1 MPPRQR
7 PNSGRRS
14 VPPRLLGII
23 IALNAALAPSATAV
37 AGAAAPDAH
46 DPAAWWTFA
55 RGDEVLATAVHPMDG
70 RVWVGTEGG
79 GVVVWD
85 VANRTSE
92 HYLFPN
98 QPGLRSNTVYDIAFD
113 PRSGDAWLA
122 TADGLTHV
130 ARSTGWWTTYVHPSL
145 APQRPSLDV
154 AVVDDGLPPLRVW
167 SAVAVAADGTLW
179 AGIPQ
184 SDRALDTSDARA
196 LDRMAPDGGV
206 VRRTPDGR
214 WTWFPFHPQ
223 RTAGPARST
232 VADLAVLPDG
242 RLVIA
247 HGRRGNTDF
256 ALTIHGPAADD
267 WSAVRSVGPIGSVA
281 DGPRT
286 GQVMQLAVAV
296 EPGGGFSL
304 WLATWSRGVYRWRDG
319 RWTAFSRTDQGEGI
333 VPAPGLCSDQV
344 WAIAAAADAV
354 WAACVGRSGEEG
366 LGVSRFDRAAETWQ
380 RIGPAEGL
388 PTGTVTAIAAV
399 AGGAFL
405 GTDEPTTRHSGGLGV
420 VPLKASAAGLT
431 IEPPLS
437 TFADGRTPPA
447 NEVTALAF
455 DPTGRLWVGTR
466 GAGLAVYDPR
476 EGRWRS
482 WTAASTDDGLAGDA
496 VTDVLVKGDDV
507 WVASTR
513 SRHAVNGPSDGGLT
527 LIDRASG
534 TVRRT
539 IRPSAGGLPSGQP
552 SSLALGVDGRVYV
565 GFGAATGGVG
575 IDVQQGSGV
584 AAYDPAADVW
594 AMWRRGSGGLVGDTV
609 LDLASGAE
617 GIWAAVSY
625 APDGTSAARL
635 TGGGAT
641 VLHEDA
647 WLAWQSGDF
656 GFVSY
661 RDGEISGD
669 VRSVHEAADG
679 AVWAG
684 SYTLEGEI
692 AGVWPSVDAVVNRY
706 DPLRRQWR
714 AATFPR
720 DGWIPAIVDDEDGR
734 VWLGTTRGHT
744 GEIWRADEVRGDRDT
759 VADRRDP
766 ALGGIWL
773 GTSITGPFDRI
784 APENS
789 GLAARAI
796 SALAIEP
803 ATGHVWVAT
812 TGGGISVFTGGERFG
827 PTDPGRPIGRDRSRL
842 PYRAWLPAAQR

>member
-1 MPPRQR
+1 MDDVRSPVPR
-7 PNSGRRS
+7 
-14 VPPRLLGII
+14 
-23 IALNAALAPSATAV
+23 A
-37 AGAAAPDAH
+37 
-46 DPAAWWTFA
+46 PAA
-55 RGDEVLATAVHPMDG
+55 E
-70 RVWVGTEGG
+70 
-79 GVVVWD
+79 
-85 VANRTSE
+85 
-92 HYLFPN
+92 
-98 QPGLRSNTVYDIAFD
+98 
-113 PRSGDAWLA
+113 
-122 TADGLTHV
+122 
-130 ARSTGWWTTYVHPSL
+130 
-145 APQRPSLDV
+145 LDV

-247 HGRRGNTDF
+247 HGRRGNTDV

-267 WSAVRSVGPIGSVA
+267 WSAVRSVGPIGAVA

-420 VPLKASAAGLT
+420 VPLKASAAGVT

-476 EGRWRS
+476 DGRWRS

-679 AVWAG
+679 AV
-684 SYTLEGEI
+684 
-692 AGVWPSVDAVVNRY
+692 
-706 DPLRRQWR
+706 
-714 AATFPR
+714 
-720 DGWIPAIVDDEDGR
+720 
-734 VWLGTTRGHT
+734 
-744 GEIWRADEVRGDRDT
+744 
-759 VADRRDP
+759 
-766 ALGGIWL
+766 GGQL
-773 GTSITGPFDRI
+773 Y
-784 APENS
+784 
-789 GLAARAI
+789 AR
-796 SALAIEP
+796 
-803 ATGHVWVAT
+803 
-812 TGGGISVFTGGERFG
+812 
-827 PTDPGRPIGRDRSRL
+827 GRDRRRL
-842 PYRAWLPAAQR
+842 AECRRRREPLRPVAPPMARRDLPAGRVDPGDRRRRGRARVARHDARSHRRDLAGRRGARRSGHRGRSAGSGAGGDLAWHQHHRAVRPDCAGEQRAGCAGDLGPGDRAGDRPRLGRHVGRRDQRLHRRRAVRPDGSRPADRPGSQPTALSGVAAGRPAVDGPRGCRSMARGPFRVLPEGPHACAAVSPPAGRSAGAS